1 VIVGAGDAT
10 LDGAGQRT
18 RAANTATPP
27 RLFTEAQAT
36 SGKAVYERSCAAC
49 HGAALLD
56 GTAPRLAGP
65 AFQASWGDPRVT
77 LDDLFFIIR
86 TTMPPRASSTL
97 SPQDHAAVFA
107 YILKTNGYPSGPS
120 SLTATSVEL
129 RVEHLQV
136 SAAPA
141 EPVRATPPA
150 FIPGAAGAV
159 PASTGPT
166 QATLSAAAQST
177 DWLFH
182 THDYAGTRH
191 SPLDQINTTT
201 AARLRPACVFQVG
214 EQSSFQTG
222 PVVHNGTMYV
232 TTGTSTI
239 ALDAATC
246 RVKWRHT
253 WQSRGSG
260 GLGTNRGVAIKDG
273 RVVRGTG
280 DGYLIA
286 LNAETGTQLWAR
298 QVAKA
303 PDGETF
309 TMAPLV
315 FEDLILIGPAVS
327 ELNIQGWVGAFRL
340 ADGSPVW
347 RFNTVP
353 KPGEAGSETWLAE
366 KDIPVGGGGVWTA
379 FALDTETGD
388 LHIAVTNPAP
398 DLPVQLRKGSNLYT
412 NSIVVLDVRTGKLR
426 WHRQLVPNDS
436 HDWDLTHVTPLFS
449 ASVNGTMRRLVAT
462 AGKDG
467 VLRALDRQSHGIVYE
482 TPVTTRE
489 NAEKPVTTVPIRAC
503 PGVLGGLEW
512 NGPAFNPG
520 ANLLYT
526 PAVDW
531 CTTFTAFDEVRHI
544 PGKLYMGGTIDLDPR
559 EKAQGWVTAVDASTG
574 AVKWKYRSPRPMVGA
589 VTTTAGNLVLTGEL
603 TGDFVVFDA
612 RTGTVLYRFNTG
624 GPIGGGVVTYAAGG
638 QQYIAVT
645 SGSPSPFWV
654 DQNRGAP
661 TVVVFG
667 LP

>member
-1 VIVGAGDAT
+1 MIPRPSTLKTAGTLVMGIAIVGAADAA

-18 RAANTATPP
+18 RAATAGSQP
-27 RLFTEAQAT
+27 RLFSELQAT
-36 SGKAVYERSCAAC
+36 SGKTIHERACAAC

-86 TTMPPRASSTL
+86 TTMPPRASSSL

-120 SLTATSVEL
+120 PLTATSVEL
-129 RVEHLQV
+129 RTEHLQV
-136 SAAPA
+136 SVAPTA
-141 EPVRATPPA
+141 PVQAPPPA
-150 FIPGAAGAV
+150 FVSGAAGAV
-159 PASTGPT
+159 PATTGPT
-166 QATLSAAAQST
+166 QATLTAAVQST

-191 SPLDQINTTT
+191 TPLDQINTTT
-201 AARLRPACVFQVG
+201 AGQLRPACVFQVG
-214 EQSSFQTG
+214 EQGSFQTG

-253 WQSRGSG
+253 WQSRGG
-260 GLGTNRGVAIKDG
+260 ALATNRGVAIKDG
-273 RVVRGTG
+273 RVVRGTP
-280 DGYLIA
+280 DGYLLA
-286 LNAETGTQLWAR
+286 LNADTGALLWAR
-298 QVAKA
+298 QVATA

-353 KPGEAGSETWLAE
+353 KPGEPGSETWLAE

-379 FALDTETGD
+379 FALDVETSD

-412 NSIVVLDVRTGKLR
+412 SLI
-426 WHRQLVPNDS
+426 
-436 HDWDLTHVTPLFS
+436 
-449 ASVNGTMRRLVAT
+449 
-462 AGKDG
+462 
-467 VLRALDRQSHGIVYE
+467 
-482 TPVTTRE
+482 
-489 NAEKPVTTVPIRAC
+489 
-503 PGVLGGLEW
+503 
-512 NGPAFNPG
+512 
-520 ANLLYT
+520 
-526 PAVDW
+526 
-531 CTTFTAFDEVRHI
+531 
-544 PGKLYMGGTIDLDPR
+544 
-559 EKAQGWVTAVDASTG
+559 
-574 AVKWKYRSPRPMVGA
+574 
-589 VTTTAGNLVLTGEL
+589 
-603 TGDFVVFDA
+603 
-612 RTGTVLYRFNTG
+612 
-624 GPIGGGVVTYAAGG
+624 
-638 QQYIAVT
+638 
-645 SGSPSPFWV
+645 SGSCT
-654 DQNRGAP
+654 RR
-661 TVVVFG
+661 
-667 LP
+667 